1 MKIKG
6 ATTVLSKECDFLGLT
21 WDQLM
26 IFIERNPY
34 AVSNAVIEAFNVMKR
49 ENAF

>member
-1 MKIKG
+1 MRIKG
-6 ATTVLSKECDFLGLT
+6 ATTILTKECDFLGLT

-34 AVSNAVIEAFNVMKR
+34 AMSNKVIEAYNVYKK
-49 ENAF
+49 ENA